1 MGFLIGVLVAV
12 GAFVLV
18 LGILVLIHEFGHFAA
33 AKYFKVRVEVFS
45 IGFGKRLFGFKKGDT
60 DYRIAALPLG
70 GYVKMSGENP
80 LEPAT
85 GDPGEFMS
93 HPRWQRFVI
102 ALAGPAMNIVFAIA
116 LMTAIFMVHY
126 EHPIWWNRPAD
137 VGWVMDGSAGDKA
150 GIQPGDRI
158 VRIDGVQNPT
168 WQDVLLK
175 GFINPGQPV
184 SIAVQRNGQLI
195 STTITPDKV
204 GPQEVGNTG
213 LVPSQPNE
221 ITTIQHEM
229 PAYQAGL
236 RLGDQ
241 ILTVDGVPVN
251 TTQSLLRQL
260 QRSGDKPTQ
269 VIVLRNGQQ
278 MTFTVKP
285 VLLEIEGDKKYRIG
299 VLCEPVQ
306 IDKLPFGAALN
317 RSLEENWKSSFL
329 MVELL
334 QKMVKRQISIKQLS
348 GPVGIAGAA
357 GEAAKEG
364 MVPLLTLMAL
374 ISLQLGIFNLLPIP
388 IMDGGVILLLLIE
401 GLMRR
406 DINARIKERIYQAAF
421 VFLVLFAV
429 VVIYNDIAKLPG
441 IGH

>member
-1 MGFLIGVLVAV
+1 
-12 GAFVLV
+12 
-18 LGILVLIHEFGHFAA
+18 
-33 AKYFKVRVEVFS
+33 
-45 IGFGKRLFGFKKGDT
+45 
-60 DYRIAALPLG
+60 
-70 GYVKMSGENP
+70 
-80 LEPAT
+80 
-85 GDPGEFMS
+85 
-93 HPRWQRFVI
+93 
-102 ALAGPAMNIVFAIA
+102 
-116 LMTAIFMVHY
+116 
-126 EHPIWWNRPAD
+126 
-137 VGWVMDGSAGDKA
+137 
-150 GIQPGDRI
+150 
-158 VRIDGVQNPT
+158 
-168 WQDVLLK
+168 
-175 GFINPGQPV
+175 
-184 SIAVQRNGQLI
+184 
-195 STTITPDKV
+195 
-204 GPQEVGNTG
+204 
-213 LVPSQPNE
+213 
-221 ITTIQHEM
+221 
-229 PAYQAGL
+229 
-236 RLGDQ
+236 
-241 ILTVDGVPVN
+241 VPVN

-269 VIVLRNGQQ
+269 IIVLRDGQQ
-278 MTFTVKP
+278 MNFTVKP

-306 IDKLPFGAALN
+306 IDKLPFSAALN

>member
-45 IGFGKRLFGFKKGDT
+45 IGFGKRLFGFKRGDT

-269 VIVLRNGQQ
+269 IIVLRDGQQ
-278 MTFTVKP
+278 MNFTVKP

-306 IDKLPFGAALN
+306 IDKLPFSAALN